1 MSVKEEIKELE
12 DKIEE
17 LKRFSEEQKIDF
29 SKQIKELEKNLEEKY
44 LEFSEKE
51 MDSWARIQKI
61 GRAHV

>member
-44 LEFSEKE
+44 FRKRNGFVGENPNFKKS
-51 MDSWARIQKI
+51 
-61 GRAHV
+61 

>member
-29 SKQIKELEKNLEEKY
+29 SKQI
-44 LEFSEKE
+44 
-51 MDSWARIQKI
+51 
-61 GRAHV
+61 RAGKKS